1 MAATSTKIVM
11 IIDMFIAKVH
21 KGVECILSVGQKVR
35 GILNRTEPVHDKVM
49 NPEVKDQDCKAPV
62 QNIASS
68 FPSFPPGLSQL
79 STTANCE
86 SCLQKPKKLSSQE
99 SSVSSP
105 GVLVPV
111 HGQ

>member
-1 MAATSTKIVM
+1 
-11 IIDMFIAKVH
+11 
-21 KGVECILSVGQKVR
+21 
-35 GILNRTEPVHDKVM
+35 M

-62 QNIASS
+62 QNIGSS

-79 STTANCE
+79 STTANMLHAFRNQRN
-86 SCLQKPKKLSSQE
+86 CLQE